1 MSSNKLNPFKAK
13 LFSGWGF
20 LSRGLLIIAVF
31 LLLHLLGLREYTS
44 FISGT
49 TSGGWGD
56 LLGITYF
63 ILYSLAVF
71 LAPVLIIATVF
82 MKILSSFAGVED

>member
-1 MSSNKLNPFKAK
+1 MNSNKLNPFKAK

-31 LLLHLLGLREYTS
+31 SLLHLLGLREYTS

-71 LAPVLIIATVF
+71 LAPVLIIATGF

>member
-1 MSSNKLNPFKAK
+1 MSNSKFNPFKAK

-31 LLLHLLGLREYTS
+31 ALLHLLGLREYTS

-49 TSGGWGD
+49 TSGSSGD
-56 LLGITYF
+56 LLGVTYF
-63 ILYSLAVF
+63 ILYSLTVF
-71 LAPVLIIATVF
+71 VAPVLIIATVF
-82 MKILSSFAGVED
+82 MKIFSRYAGVED